1 MFGITEITQFRI
13 IQKSLSDLNLILA
26 AQDLTT
32 TRKKEIEDTIKS
44 KALEIFGSNMATTG
58 KNINFEWCDIIP
70 PDPSG
75 KVRILI
81 SEI

>member
-1 MFGITEITQFRI
+1 
-13 IQKSLSDLNLILA
+13 
-26 AQDLTT
+26 
-32 TRKKEIEDTIKS
+32 
-44 KALEIFGSNMATTG
+44 MATTG